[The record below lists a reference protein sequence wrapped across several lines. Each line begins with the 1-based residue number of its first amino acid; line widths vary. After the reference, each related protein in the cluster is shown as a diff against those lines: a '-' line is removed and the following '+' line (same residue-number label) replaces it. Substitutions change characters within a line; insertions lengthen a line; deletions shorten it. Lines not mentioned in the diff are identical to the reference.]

1 MAQARYHS
9 KGAKMAGT
17 LPYVNQPGSI
27 VKILEKVKDAK
38 TPDRFTQDFLETKL
52 GFRGGNYRQFIP
64 FAKKMGLLNSDGT
77 PTDLY
82 KRYRN
87 SHTSRAA
94 IARALKTAYR
104 ELFERNEYANSLNK
118 EQFKGLVVEITGLE
132 PKNRIVQLICQTFEL
147 LKAIS
152 DFEAKLPE
160 GADDVPGDRP
170 DDISEKEKSTD
181 REKTQDFQDFDL
193 NLSYTINLV
202 LPKTDDPAVFN
213 AIFRSLRENLL
224 KR

>member
-1 MAQARYHS
+1 MAA
-9 KGAKMAGT
+9 T
-17 LPYVNQPGSI
+17 VPYVVQPGSI
-27 VKILEKVKDAK
+27 VRILEKARDAK
-38 TPDRFTQDFLETKL
+38 TPDRFNQDFLETKL

-64 FAKKMGLLNSDGT
+64 FAKKLGLLNSDGT

-87 SHTSRAA
+87 PHTSKAA
-94 IARALKTAYR
+94 MAQALRNGYR
-104 ELFERNEYANSLNK
+104 EIFERNEYANSLNR

-132 PKNRIVQLICQTFEL
+132 QRDRVVQLICQTFES
-147 LKAIS
+147 LKAMS
-152 DFEAKLPE
+152 DFESKLPQTA
-160 GADDVPGDRP
+160 ADDAEPDKTEGGDKAVR
-170 DDISEKEKSTD
+170 KESAGGL
-181 REKTQDFQDFDL
+181 RDFDM

-224 KR
+224 KK

>member
-1 MAQARYHS
+1 MAA
-9 KGAKMAGT
+9 T
-17 LPYVNQPGSI
+17 VPYVVQPGSI
-27 VKILEKVKDAK
+27 VKILEKARDAK
-38 TPDRFTQDFLETKL
+38 TPDRFNQDFLETKL

-64 FAKKMGLLNSDGT
+64 FAKKLGLLNSDGT

-87 SHTSRAA
+87 PHTSKPAMA
-94 IARALKTAYR
+94 QALRNGYR
-104 ELFERNEYANSLNK
+104 EIFERNEYANSLSK

-132 PKNRIVQLICQTFEL
+132 QKDRVVQLICQTFES
-147 LKAIS
+147 LKAMS
-152 DFEAKLPE
+152 DFDAKLPQSASE
-160 GADDVPGDRP
+160 EVEPEKPEAGEKDKAGRKDLGDGL
-170 DDISEKEKSTD
+170 
-181 REKTQDFQDFDL
+181 REFDM

-224 KR
+224 KK